1 MAAGGD
7 MSTPRWDVPNLLER
21 IDRCLREL
29 EAIKAAVTASMPTP
43 AANGAGSDADDFAD
57 GSLLDT
63 SSASIRFNY
72 PRDTIALWC
81 RQGDGKKVGGRWMV
95 SIPRLQKRINGG

>member
-29 EAIKAAVTASMPTP
+29 EAIKAAVTASMPARVVP
-43 AANGAGSDADDFAD
+43 AANNADDFAD

-95 SIPRLQKRINGG
+95 SIPRLQRRINGG

>member
-1 MAAGGD
+1 LARLD
-7 MSTPRWDVPNLLER
+7 QIL
-21 IDRCLREL
+21 
-29 EAIKAAVTASMPTP
+29 AAVAELRDEVAASSSP
-43 AANGAGSDADDFAD
+43 AANGAGEGDDFAD

-63 SSASIRFNY
+63 NSASIRFNF

-95 SIPRLQKRINGG
+95 SIPRLQKRVNGG

>member
-1 MAAGGD
+1 VPEAAAILARLD
-7 MSTPRWDVPNLLER
+7 A
-21 IDRCLREL
+21 ILREV
-29 EAIKAAVTASMPTP
+29 AALRDEVAASSSPAAP
-43 AANGAGSDADDFAD
+43 AANGADDFAD

-63 SSASIRFNY
+63 SSASQRFNF

-95 SIPRLQKRINGG
+95 SIPRLQKRVNGG